1 LAHKDRKKKKRRWRD
16 LEVRK
21 EIKRETSRKKERKT

>member
-16 LEVRK
+16 LEVWK